1 MLIFVG
7 AKAIDSDV
15 FRALNS
21 NSVVFDGKLIVRPA
35 PPRRL
40 CRRMV
45 CLRQKE
51 WPTFSLSFACA
62 AGATG
67 GAAALH
73 L

>member
-35 PPRRL
+35 RPPHSQR
-40 CRRMV
+40 
-45 CLRQKE
+45 
-51 WPTFSLSFACA
+51 S
-62 AGATG
+62 AGGRARDG
-67 GAAALH
+67 VADI
-73 L
+73 